1 MTGLAASL
9 GPAQRLLQRL
19 GYQYAAMG
27 RTGVA
32 VPAVVLGL
40 LAAPEDGQLAMALMG
55 GLVLGWSVVYVIQ
68 MLRGP
73 AGWLLVGDVMV
84 VVVACLTQPWTVAY
98 GALVNG
104 GNSWA
109 VVLASMTVVVLQ
121 LHTTLVRAVLAV
133 AVIIA
138 ALLIGTAI
146 SPVGLTFA
154 STFASLWVIAEAAL
168 ARLLWLL
175 VRRGGAKADTLIASA
190 EVARREATVAAARRA
205 EDRAYA
211 ATLHDTAATTLLMVG
226 LGEVGPDDRWLPGQA
241 QRDLQ
246 ALSASRMGS
255 SSAVDLG
262 ALLDEVARDCGGLS
276 VAINLSFPIRV
287 SGAVASAVSGAVREA
302 LNNVARH
309 AGVTQARISIAVDD
323 RRVMLDVL
331 DSGRGFDPDT
341 VCATRRGIAYSI
353 TARMQETG
361 GHGEVLS
368 RPGHGTR
375 VRLEWTSD

>member
-1 MTGLAASL
+1 
-9 GPAQRLLQRL
+9 LLQRL
-19 GYQYAAMG
+19 GYQYAAVG

-40 LAAPEDGQLAMALMG
+40 LAAPEGGQLAMALMG

-73 AGWLLVGDVMV
+73 TDWLLVGDVAV
-84 VVVACLTQPWTVAY
+84 VVLICLTQRWTVPS
-98 GALVNG
+98 GALVNNG
-104 GNSWA
+104 TGW
-109 VVLASMTVVVLQ
+109 VVVFAAMTTVVLQ

-133 AVIIA
+133 AAVVA

-146 SPVGLTFA
+146 SPVGSTFA

-168 ARLLWLL
+168 ARLLWWL
-175 VRRGGAKADTLIASA
+175 VCRGGAKADMLIASA
-190 EVARREATVAAARRA
+190 EVARREAAVAAARRA

-226 LGEVGPDDRWLPGQA
+226 LGEVGPEDRWLPGQA
-241 QRDLQ
+241 RRDLQ
-246 ALSASRMGS
+246 QLSTSRVRP

-262 ALLDEVARDCGGLS
+262 TLIDEVARGSGGLS
-276 VAINLSFPIRV
+276 ITIDLSDSIRV
-287 SGAVASAVSGAVREA
+287 SGEVASAVSGAVREA

-309 AGVTQARISIAVDD
+309 GGVTQARISIAVDD
-323 RRVMLDVL
+323 RRVTLDVL
-331 DSGRGFDPDT
+331 DGGRGFNPDV
-341 VCATRRGIAYSI
+341 VCATRRGITYSI
-353 TARMQETG
+353 TARMQEIG

-368 RPGHGTR
+368 SPGHGTR
-375 VRLEWTSD
+375 VRLEWASD